1 MFNPLIT
8 IIIAVYNGAD
18 TLQRCIDSITAQTYH
33 NIEVIVMDGGSTDG
47 TLDIIRFNQEQIAY
61 WESES
66 DRGIYHAWNKAL
78 QHATGD
84 WICFLGSDDFFKNE
98 TVLSSSL
105 PYLIQASRKKIYIV
119 YGQLIKT
126 DREGVPIKIVGEPWE
141 KTKWQMRHGMAL
153 PHPGMFHNRVL
164 FDRLGGFDERYKIAG
179 DYEFLLRALDY
190 TAAMYTGIVT
200 VVHAEGGISSSRR
213 LAALREVLLARQ
225 NNGYGGVTLLWL
237 AVYLRAFVMTHTK
250 RLFSRTSR

>member
-1 MFNPLIT
+1 MSHPLVT

-18 TLQRCIDSITAQTYH
+18 TLQRCIDSITAQTY
-33 NIEVIVMDGGSTDG
+33 NNTEVIVMDGGSTDG
-47 TLDIIRFNQEQIAY
+47 TLDIIKSNQEQIAY

-78 QHATGD
+78 KHAHGE
-84 WICFLGSDDFFKNE
+84 WICFLGADDYFNNE
-98 TVLSSSL
+98 IALSSSL
-105 PYLIQASRKKIYIV
+105 PYLIKATEKKIYLV

-126 DREGVPIKIVGEPWE
+126 DIEGVPLKIVGKPWE
-141 KTKWQMRHGMAL
+141 KIKWQMRHGMAL
-153 PHPGMFHNRVL
+153 PHPGLFHHRVL
-164 FDRLGGFDERYKIAG
+164 FDRLGGFDERYEIAG

-190 TAAMYTGIVT
+190 TGALYSGIAT

-225 NNGYGGVTLLWL
+225 SNGYGGVTLLWL
-237 AVYLRAFVMTHTK
+237 AVYIRALIRTQAE
-250 RLFSRTSR
+250 RLFSRISR